1 MITIVGCNKGG
12 AGKSTTAT
20 NIAVGLAMRGLD
32 VCLVDAD
39 PQRSTSEWH
48 ADREEAGLK
57 PSIMLIE
64 KQGNISQTLSG
75 LNEKFDHVIVDVAG
89 RNSRE
94 LLTGGLVAHQ
104 IIAPHQCSQ
113 FDLNT
118 LKELAQ
124 QAEAMHDINPELKV
138 YCYQTMATTNPM
150 LRGTERHEFLEYLAD
165 YETLISLNSVGC
177 SRKVY
182 RDVVPNGMSVL
193 ETNND
198 KAIEEVNSLI
208 NEVFSV

>member
-12 AGKSTTAT
+12 ASKSTTAT

-124 QAEAMHDINPELKV
+124 QTEAMRSINPDLKV
-138 YCYQTMATTNPM
+138 YIYQAMATTNP
-150 LRGTERHEFLEYLAD
+150 LLKGNERHEFIEYLTD
-165 YETLISLNSVGC
+165 YDTLILLNSVGC
-177 SRKVY
+177 YRKIY
-182 RDVVPNGMSVL
+182 RDVVPSGMSVL
-193 ETNND
+193 ETNNA

-208 NEVFSV
+208 NEVFPV

>member
-12 AGKSTTAT
+12 ASKSTTAT
-20 NIAVGLAMRGLD
+20 NVAVGLAMRGLD

-64 KQGNISQTLSG
+64 KQGNISQTLAG
-75 LNEKFDHVIVDVAG
+75 LNEKFDHVIVDVSG

-118 LKELAQ
+118 LKELAH
-124 QAEAMHDINPELKV
+124 QAEAMRDINPDLKV
-138 YCYQTMATTNPM
+138 YCYQTMATTNPL
-150 LRGTERHEFLEYLAD
+150 LRGKERHEFLEYLAD
-165 YETLISLNSVGC
+165 YDTLISLNSVGC
-177 SRKVY
+177 YRKVY
-182 RDVVPNGMSVL
+182 RDVVPSGMSVL
-193 ETNND
+193 ETNNE

-208 NEVFSV
+208 NEVFPV